1 MKLWSKEALVLGGIY
16 GVLDTPFSLLG
27 FELISDVVF
36 LLFIVC
42 AIMLL
47 FNKIPKFISFV
58 MNKYPKTTYYLAAIG
73 WVPYFMI
80 IIGFAMMGSYLIF
93 GYADGVLGYLLFGLA
108 VLALLSVIISLIVA
122 YIKAQKTK
130 QRSI

>member
-16 GVLDTPFSLLG
+16 GVLATPFSLLG

-36 LLFIVC
+36 LLFIVY

-47 FNKIPKFISFV
+47 FNKTPKFISFV
-58 MNKYPKTTYYLAAIG
+58 MNKYPKMTYYLAAIG

-80 IIGFAMMGSYLIF
+80 IIGFAMM
-93 GYADGVLGYLLFGLA
+93 
-108 VLALLSVIISLIVA
+108 
-122 YIKAQKTK
+122 
-130 QRSI
+130 